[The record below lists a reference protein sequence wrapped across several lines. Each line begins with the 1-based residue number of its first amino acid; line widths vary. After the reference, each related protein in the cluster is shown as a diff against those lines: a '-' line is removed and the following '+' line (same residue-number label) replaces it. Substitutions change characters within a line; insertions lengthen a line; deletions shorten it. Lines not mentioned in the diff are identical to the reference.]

1 MSLITIFLPAAAA
14 VAVDDSL
21 VVNRVRAGVHDQPLL
36 AEALAELD
44 GPWRLVVPVEAITAC
59 AVQLPTQ
66 KARWLRQALPFA
78 VEELLAEEVELFH
91 LALGTPLADG
101 RHRIYATRQSWLQ
114 GWLALCPATPPAS
127 IQIDADLLPEQGTQ
141 LCWVGER
148 WLLGGQVATR
158 LALAQEDWPALVAQ
172 CPLPVHAIAPPSQA
186 LPEGIETAQREEHP
200 YLWLASQTGGCNL
213 AQGDLAI
220 REESQ
225 GLKRWRPVLG
235 LVGLWLVLQWGF
247 NLAQAWQ
254 LQHKSDAIAAA
265 NTALYRELFPQDS
278 KLINL
283 RHQLDEHLGQ
293 GAAGGKSRLLSLMEL
308 ASTAVQADG
317 GLVRVQQLDFSDIRG
332 DLALQLQA
340 PDFAALERLRQ
351 RLADAGLPVQLGSA
365 SREGNG
371 VSARLVVGGQG

>member
-14 VAVDDSL
+14 AAVDDS
-21 VVNRVRAGVHDQPLL
+21 VPVHRVRTGVHDQLLL
-36 AEALAELD
+36 AEAMAELD
-44 GPWRLVVPVEAITAC
+44 GPWRLVVPVEAVTAC

-91 LALGTPLADG
+91 LALGAPLADG
-101 RHRIYATRQSWLQ
+101 RHRIYAVRAAWLQ
-114 GWLALCPATPPAS
+114 GWLGLCPVAPVS

-141 LCWVGER
+141 LCWLSER

-158 LALAQEDWPALVAQ
+158 MALATEDWPALAGQ
-172 CPLPVHAIAPPSQA
+172 CPLPLQAIAPPIQA
-186 LPEGIETAQREEHP
+186 LPEGIETAQREEDP
-200 YLWLASQTGGCNL
+200 YLWLALQTGGCNL
-213 AQGDLAI
+213 AQGELANQ
-220 REESQ
+220 EDNQ
-225 GLKRWRPVLG
+225 GFKRWRPVVG
-235 LVGLWLVLQWGF
+235 LLGLWLVLQWGF

-265 NTALYRELFPQDS
+265 NSALYHELFPQDT

-283 RHQLDEHLGQ
+283 RHQLDEHLSQ
-293 GAAGGKSRLLSLMEL
+293 GATGGKSRLLALMEL
-308 ASTAVQADG
+308 TSTAVQADG
-317 GLVRVQQLDFSDIRG
+317 GLVRVQQLDFSDTRG

-340 PDFAALERLRQ
+340 PDFGALERLRQ
-351 RLADAGLPVQLGSA
+351 RMADAGLPVQLGSA
-365 SREGNG
+365 SRETNG